1 MDVKLFFIY
10 LLIVAGTTYLIRVI
24 PFNLIRNKI
33 KNKFVQS
40 FLYYIPYTVLSAM
53 TLPACIYA
61 TGNIYSGI
69 SGSIVASI
77 FAFKEKSITLVAFSA
92 SITALIVDLLFM
104 LF

>member
-10 LLIVAGTTYLIRVI
+10 LLIVAGTIYLIRVI

-33 KNKFVQS
+33 KKKFVQS

-69 SGSIVASI
+69 AGSIVASVI
-77 FAFKEKSITLVAFSA
+77 AFKEKSITLVALSA
-92 SITALIVDLLFM
+92 SITALVVDLIFM